1 MNSLNDYFS
10 HYYFMYYMGILLS
23 KLVPP
28 AIRAHTQCF
37 GKDDCYMA
45 VFGAL
50 GLVFLMCWGECK
62 SIKYVRAYFNDF
74 NGPFLVVFLCGM
86 LFYKPEQPNVDGNIL
101 CHVFGCIWFGLV
113 NKLKGNPVK
122 VRHWIYGS
130 VGRYPESFVRDVAD
144 YLRVSSGDGDK
155 S

>member
-1 MNSLNDYFS
+1 MDRNDCHHVSVQWVTIRVSILLRIKTNKKFTMFCFNFRPLLFSSLILIAIGNGSIRACITSLGGNQFQLPEQVNSLNNYFS

-50 GLVFLMCWGECK
+50 GLVFLMCWCECK
-62 SIKYVRAYFNDF
+62 SIY
-74 NGPFLVVFLCGM
+74 
-86 LFYKPEQPNVDGNIL
+86 LF
-101 CHVFGCIWFGLV
+101 
-113 NKLKGNPVK
+113 
-122 VRHWIYGS
+122 
-130 VGRYPESFVRDVAD
+130 
-144 YLRVSSGDGDK
+144 
-155 S
+155 